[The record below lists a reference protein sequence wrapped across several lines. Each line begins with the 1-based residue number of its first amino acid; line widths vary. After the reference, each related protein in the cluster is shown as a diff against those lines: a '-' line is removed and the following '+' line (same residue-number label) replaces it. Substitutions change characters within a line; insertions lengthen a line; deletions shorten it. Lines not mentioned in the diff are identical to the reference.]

1 MSDLGDLTDALKL
14 EVAVPGEFA
23 TTFPNTTDDNL
34 ADTLTH
40 AFARAQLDGWF
51 GTMTLDLNQGL
62 VSPDLSTAGGAV
74 VVIYAAEII
83 LQSKILSLKTRSVY
97 EAGPTKYESDQSAN
111 VMVQVLKDLQARK
124 QRLLDQAQAAR
135 FAAQPIL
142 MVDQY
147 ATRAL
152 YGSTLDHVPYTSDIG
167 SYFFP
172 YELVPAH

>member
-1 MSDLGDLTDALKL
+1 MRLAPLLAVLACSRGPLGPAPLDTRNEACAHCRMAVSD
-14 EVAVPGEFA
+14 
-23 TTFPNTTDDNL
+23 
-34 ADTLTH
+34 
-40 AFARAQLDGWF
+40 
-51 GTMTLDLNQGL
+51 
-62 VSPDLSTAGGAV
+62 
-74 VVIYAAEII
+74 
-83 LQSKILSLKTRSVY
+83 
-97 EAGPTKYESDQSAN
+97 
-111 VMVQVLKDLQARK
+111 
-124 QRLLDQAQAAR
+124 AR